1 MARFAMGGPDIA
13 IDLGTANTLVFV
25 AGQGIVLQEPSVIA
39 MDVDTG
45 VVHAVGSDA
54 KRMIGRTPANISASR
69 PLRHGV
75 IADFEVAEEMLRY
88 FIRRVHRGRFSA
100 PRVVM
105 CAPSGITEVEQRAV
119 DEACRSAGARQVHL
133 IEEPLAAAIGAG
145 VEIEEPTGQM
155 VLDIGGGTSE
165 VAVLSLGGIVVSR
178 AVRVGGYE
186 FDDAVAA
193 HLRNEHRLAIG
204 EGSAEEVKLRIGSA
218 WPLVPEEEFDVRGRD
233 LASGLPRNLT
243 LTSGEVAIGARRA
256 RPAGHRRRPR
266 DARADAARAR
276 GRHRH
281 QRHPAR
287 GRRRAAARARRSP
300 ARGDRDAGAHRG
312 VPVDLRG
319 RGCGQGARRVRRA
332 RADRALRRDRAATTY
347 ACLRILRGGGGG
359 HCRLRSLVPGFRRGG
374 RPVRPF
380 PSLSLDLWA

>member
-133 IEEPLAAAIGAG
+133 IEEP
-145 VEIEEPTGQM
+145 TGQM

-243 LTSGEVAIGARRA
+243 LTSGEVRSALAEPVQQVVDAVHETLEQTPPELAADIATTGILLAGGGAL
-256 RPAGHRRRPR
+256 
-266 DARADAARAR
+266 
-276 GRHRH
+276 
-281 QRHPAR
+281 
-287 GRRRAAARARRSP
+287 
-300 ARGDRDAGAHRG
+300 
-312 VPVDLRG
+312 LRG
-319 RGCGQGARRVRRA
+319 LDERLHEETGMQVRIAASPLTCVVEGAG
-332 RADRALRRDRAATTY
+332 RALDEFAALVRTGRFGATGLQRRMPA
-347 ACLRILRGGGGG
+347 
-359 HCRLRSLVPGFRRGG
+359 
-374 RPVRPF
+374 
-380 PSLSLDLWA
+380 

>member
-1 MARFAMGGPDIA
+1 
-13 IDLGTANTLVFV
+13 
-25 AGQGIVLQEPSVIA
+25 

-75 IADFEVAEEMLRY
+75 IADFEVAEEMLRH
-88 FIRRVHRGRFSA
+88 FIRRVHRGRFSS

-145 VEIEEPTGQM
+145 VEIEEPAGQM

-165 VAVLSLGGIVVSR
+165 VAVLSMGGIVVSR

-186 FDDAVAA
+186 FDEAVAA

-218 WPLVPEEEFDVRGRD
+218 WRLRPEEEFDVRGRD

-243 LTSGEVAIGARRA
+243 LTSTEV
-256 RPAGHRRRPR
+256 
-266 DARADAARAR
+266 
-276 GRHRH
+276 
-281 QRHPAR
+281 
-287 GRRRAAARARRSP
+287 RAALAEPVQQVVDAVHETLEQTPPELAADIARS
-300 ARGDRDAGAHRG
+300 GLLLAGGGAL
-312 VPVDLRG
+312 LRG
-319 RGCGQGARRVRRA
+319 LDERLHEETGMHVRIAASPLTCVVEGAG
-332 RADRALRRDRAATTY
+332 RALDEFAALVRTGRFGATGLQRRMPA
-347 ACLRILRGGGGG
+347 
-359 HCRLRSLVPGFRRGG
+359 
-374 RPVRPF
+374 
-380 PSLSLDLWA
+380 

>member
-243 LTSGEVAIGARRA
+243 LTSGEVRSALAEPVQQVIDAVHETLEQTPPELAADIATTGILLAGGGAL
-256 RPAGHRRRPR
+256 
-266 DARADAARAR
+266 
-276 GRHRH
+276 
-281 QRHPAR
+281 
-287 GRRRAAARARRSP
+287 
-300 ARGDRDAGAHRG
+300 
-312 VPVDLRG
+312 LRG
-319 RGCGQGARRVRRA
+319 LDDRLHEETGMQVRIAASPLTCVVEGAG
-332 RADRALRRDRAATTY
+332 RALDEFAALVRTGRFGATGLQRRMPA
-347 ACLRILRGGGGG
+347 
-359 HCRLRSLVPGFRRGG
+359 
-374 RPVRPF
+374 
-380 PSLSLDLWA
+380 